1 MKKLKK
7 QLLEMQLKY
16 NGLEKKCTNEA
27 RELQNNIEMTIKA
40 IDVIQCCT
48 QLGDLDEE
56 NTWKIFFAGY
66 VYRHRNSKLN
76 RDEIDLFHAETLYK
90 IWKAIGVNP

>member
-16 NGLEKKCTNEA
+16 NVLDKKYTNEA
-27 RELQNNIEMTIKA
+27 RELQHSIEMTIKA

-48 QLGDLDEE
+48 QLRNEDEE
-56 NTWKIFFAGY
+56 KTWKTFFAGY
-66 VYRHRNSKLN
+66 IYRHRNSKLN
-76 RDEIDLFHAETLYK
+76 REEIDLFHAETLYK
-90 IWKAIGVNP
+90 IWKSVGA